1 MINLI
6 RAFLWFQLRREVLE
20 VYHMVRGTIED
31 LKNRQRINMNS
42 MDSTV
47 TSVGEPAGAA
57 AAEPEMT
64 FSNIKVN

>member
-1 MINLI
+1 
-6 RAFLWFQLRREVLE
+6 
-20 VYHMVRGTIED
+20 MVRGTIED
-31 LKNRQRINMNS
+31 LKNRQRMNMNS

-64 FSNIKVN
+64 FSNIKVRQLDHPLF